1 MRKLRRITIIAFAAL
16 IGLGAVLLLGVNLY
30 VQSQGAQA
38 KIQEELSRRLGTKLE
53 IRSMSVT
60 PWGGLQLS
68 GITIP
73 QTSSASP
80 RHFLEAKTFQLRVRF
95 LSLFS
100 PRLVIKEV
108 SLIKPNVVWPQNTE
122 GKWRL
127 PGSRQVESPGIPPKQ
142 AASVSHAQAESES
155 VQKQTSPAN
164 IATSTN
170 LSSPVQVTS
179 DNKTAR
185 EQAHTSPSN
194 IGTSTNLFSPVQV
207 TGDNKTPSEQAHTSP
222 SNIGTSTNLSSP
234 VQVTGD
240 NRSPRQQARLAVAPE
255 VRRVS
260 IKDGNFTFL
269 DQAGGLLASFT
280 GVNFRTSIR
289 SASALRGDTKMA
301 KISLRDR
308 FFLEQL
314 RSPLR
319 YEPDVLELSKISA
332 RVANGEIKGYFAM
345 QPEAEDSPFTTSVK
359 FHNVLA
365 DQIVE
370 NAGGPSGMVKGEF
383 EGSFQASGKTADPN
397 ALAGSGEIFLRDG
410 RVQQYSLL
418 VLLGQIL
425 QIEEL
430 QELHLEQAEA
440 RYHLSPGL
448 VRIDELILRSPNIR
462 LTASGTVAYD
472 GKLNL
477 DSQLAINDRIRGQLF
492 KAIRQNFQ
500 PINEPG
506 YSAID
511 FQVGG
516 TIERPSTN
524 LMNRLVGRDLS
535 GMLNSLF
542 GGKKDRSKK
551 KKKQIDPATQAIP
564 DAASAVP
571 ALQSPSV
578 SSEEALPQATATPT
592 PIVPP

>member
-1 MRKLRRITIIAFAAL
+1 VRKLRRITIIAFAAV

-38 KIQEELSRRLGTKLE
+38 KIQQELSRRLGTPLE

-73 QTSSASP
+73 QASSAGP

-95 LSLFS
+95 FSLFS
-100 PRLVIKEV
+100 RRLVIKEV
-108 SLIKPNVVWPQNTE
+108 SLIKPNVVWPQDAE

-127 PGSRQVESPGIPPKQ
+127 PGSRQVESPGIPLKHE
-142 AASVSHAQAESES
+142 ASIPPAQAESES
-155 VQKQTSPAN
+155 VQKQTLPAEIATPTNSSSLAQVTGDNRTPREQAQTSPAN

-170 LSSPVQVTS
+170 LSSP
-179 DNKTAR
+179 A
-185 EQAHTSPSN
+185 
-194 IGTSTNLFSPVQV
+194 
-207 TGDNKTPSEQAHTSP
+207 
-222 SNIGTSTNLSSP
+222 
-234 VQVTGD
+234 QVTGD
-240 NRSPRQQARLAVAPE
+240 NRTPREQARLAVAPE

-269 DQAGGLLASFT
+269 DQAGGLLASFK

-332 RVANGEIKGYFAM
+332 HVANGEINGYFAM

-370 NAGGPSGMVKGEF
+370 NAGGPRGMVKGEF
-383 EGSFQASGKTADPN
+383 EGSFQASGKTADPD
-397 ALAGSGEIFLRDG
+397 ALAGRGEIFLRDG

-448 VRIDELILRSPNIR
+448 VRSDELILRSPNIR

-516 TIERPSTN
+516 TIDRPSTN

-551 KKKQIDPATQAIP
+551 KKKQIEPATHATP
-564 DAASAVP
+564 DAGSAMP
-571 ALQSPSV
+571 ALPSPSA
-578 SSEEALPQATATPT
+578 SLGEALLQATVTPT
-592 PIVPP
+592 PLVSP